1 MNIKRQFT
9 KKNRKSIL
17 WKKSTVYKFIHVLNI
32 ILPELLKKIFNFAI
46 VFFRKGENLLFY
58 KGNFIK
64 NNRFLFL
71 DNR

>member
-1 MNIKRQFT
+1 MNIKRQ
-9 KKNRKSIL
+9 
-17 WKKSTVYKFIHVLNI
+17 HVLNI